1 MIKIAIMKFDRYK
14 TYNKKDFIMKKLFLL
29 LGITLGITA
38 GLQAVSRGEAAQGIL
53 NAINTLNLDALDQK
67 VSVSRQQ
74 QVVTLWDSA
83 VTKAT
88 QFARENC
95 KDLLKKDDPILMDA
109 VSKVQKVNMDFTN
122 TIKVIRGSL
131 ANAPISRLLQI
142 STEAQNIANQIQ
154 AKSFTLSNKKEAQSI
169 LVLIASS
176 IASSAKYL
184 YGELVAKK

>member
-1 MIKIAIMKFDRYK
+1 
-14 TYNKKDFIMKKLFLL
+14 MKKLFLL
-29 LGITLGITA
+29 MGVALAITT
-38 GLQAVSRGEAAQGIL
+38 GLQAISRSEASQGIL
-53 NAINTLNLDALDQK
+53 NTINTLNLDALDQRT
-67 VSVSRQQ
+67 SISRQQ
-74 QVVTLWDSA
+74 QVVTLWDNA

-88 QFARENC
+88 QFVRENS
-95 KDLLKKDDPILMDA
+95 KDLLKKDDPILMDTL
-109 VSKVQKVNMDFTN
+109 SKVQKVNMDFTN

-131 ANAPISRLLQI
+131 ANAPISRLLSI

-169 LVLIASS
+169 LVLIPSS